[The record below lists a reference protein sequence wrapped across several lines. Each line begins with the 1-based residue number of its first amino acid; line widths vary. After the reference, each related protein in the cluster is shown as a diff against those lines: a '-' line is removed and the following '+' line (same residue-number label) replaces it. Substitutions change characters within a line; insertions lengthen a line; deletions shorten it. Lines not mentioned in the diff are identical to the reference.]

1 MEKILISACFLGN
14 PVRYDGTALDV
25 ALKAGLEAQ
34 SIIDAWQERGRL
46 VSICPEVAGGLPTPR
61 PAAEIYQTGQAN
73 RIVTGS
79 GEDVT
84 EEFTRGAELALR
96 LCQQQDIKI
105 AVLTESSPSCGSS
118 SIYNGEFENVKI
130 PGEGVTTALLRN
142 HGIKVFSQFDLA
154 ATQTYLI
161 DLEMSNEKS
170 SNG

>member
-25 ALKAGLEAQ
+25 ASKAGLAAQ
-34 SIIDAWQERGRL
+34 SIIDTWKKQGRL

-61 PAAEIYQTGQAN
+61 PAAEIHQIGQAN
-73 RIVTGS
+73 RIITGS
-79 GEDVT
+79 GLDVT
-84 EEFTRGAELALR
+84 NEFIRGAELALN
-96 LCQQQDIKI
+96 LCQQQNIKI

-130 PGEGVTTALLRN
+130 PGEGVTTALLRK

-154 ATQTYLI
+154 ATQIYLT
-161 DLEMSNEKS
+161 DLEMSNEYSIKR
-170 SNG
+170 